1 MPKPIY
7 ILVAIIL
14 FNFTN
19 LNGQIN
25 TSNRF
30 YKNYHPTR
38 IFSLE
43 VNSTIGLG
51 KTQNNFMLF
60 NTQYSFYQKPNY
72 FFSLKSGIGMGYLKN
87 SFGKLVAA
95 DIPINL
101 IFATGKNAHFF
112 ETSFGTS
119 FILGYSLANGFQAI
133 PFIVQTFGYR
143 YQIAGK
149 VFLNPYLAMLF
160 HPNLGFSP
168 SIGIG
173 VGYDY

>member
-1 MPKPIY
+1 MPKSLY
-7 ILVAIIL
+7 ITFIIFCL
-14 FNFTN
+14 SMTF
-19 LNGQIN
+19 LKGQIN
-25 TSNRF
+25 SSGRF

-43 VNSTIGLG
+43 VNSTIGIG

-72 FFSLKSGIGMGYLKN
+72 FFSLKSGIGMGYVKN
-87 SFGKLVAA
+87 SFGKLVSA
-95 DIPINL
+95 DIPVNL
-101 IFATGKNAHFF
+101 IFATGKNPHFF

-119 FILGYSLANGFQAI
+119 FVVGYSLANGFQVI
-133 PFIVQTFGYR
+133 PFIVQTLGYR

-149 VFLNPYLAMLF
+149 VFLNPYLAILF

-168 SIGIG
+168 SLGIG